1 MGRFKGPVE
10 MYHPDA
16 YFWVHAVTKIAF
28 LVLLIVAAVL
38 LFRYLTHRYP
48 PGTVRAPGVLP
59 PGGAAS
65 SSAMQILEE
74 RFARGEIDDEE
85 FRRRKE
91 ALRS

>member
-1 MGRFKGPVE
+1 
-10 MYHPDA
+10 MYHPEVDRL
-16 YFWVHAVTKIAF
+16 FWLSAVTRIAV
-28 LVLLIVAAVL
+28 LVLIVVAIVL

-48 PGTVRAPGVLP
+48 AGTHALPGARP
-59 PGGAAS
+59 PQQS
-65 SSAMQILEE
+65 TAMQILEE